1 MSFYTFI
8 LSSVLVVV
16 PADTELRMEASASY
30 AARMGIW
37 DAVYEYPEGNTIPP
51 DTDIGTRIL
60 TSAQLWSSS
69 ADLRHK
75 MSAP

>member
-1 MSFYTFI
+1 
-8 LSSVLVVV
+8 
-16 PADTELRMEASASY
+16 MEAGEGY

-60 TSAQLWSSS
+60 TSAQLWSSNV
-69 ADLRHK
+69 DLRHK
-75 MSAP
+75 MSSP

>member
-1 MSFYTFI
+1 MSFHTFI
-8 LSSVLVVV
+8 LSSVLIV
-16 PADTELRMEASASY
+16 PADTELRMEASDSY

-51 DTDIGTRIL
+51 DTDIGARIL

>member
-1 MSFYTFI
+1 
-8 LSSVLVVV
+8 
-16 PADTELRMEASASY
+16 MEASDSY
-30 AARMGIW
+30 EARMGIW

-60 TSAQLWSSS
+60 TSAQLWSSN

>member
-1 MSFYTFI
+1 M
-8 LSSVLVVV
+8 SSVLVVV
-16 PADTELRMEASASY
+16 PADTELRMEASDSY

-60 TSAQLWSSS
+60 TSAQLWSCN